1 MNLSEE
7 ENYDKAF
14 VDMVTSEEWGFDVP
28 YESEEYVI
36 DVPPLFMVMPAPIE
50 FVLELIEKL
59 RRGNEDNG
67 NSLI

>member
-7 ENYDKAF
+7 ESYDKAF
-14 VDMVTSEEWGFDVP
+14 VDIVTSEEWDFEVP
-28 YESEEYVI
+28 YTTEEYVI

-50 FVLELIEKL
+50 FMIDIIERL

-67 NSLI
+67 NSPI